1 VSYTSSKHSSD
12 YFCNRQYLY
21 STRGVR
27 NLNKEQDEKSSEE
40 TDDRIEVVLFKS
52 DTCAFCPRAEEV
64 VRDTLDDF
72 GPNIFRLNIINVS
85 EDPDAAEMYGIF
97 ALPTVMISGVS
108 ITGIPEPE
116 MLMKMI
122 LGARVMSKKK
132 KSESNE

>member
-1 VSYTSSKHSSD
+1 M
-12 YFCNRQYLY
+12 
-21 STRGVR
+21 
-27 NLNKEQDEKSSEE
+27 NKEQDETSSEDI
-40 TDDRIEVVLFKS
+40 DDRIEVVLFKS

-64 VRDTLDDF
+64 VRDTIDDF
-72 GPNIFRLNIINVS
+72 GPDIFKLNIINVS

-97 ALPTVMISGVS
+97 ALPTVMISGFS

-122 LGARVMSKKK
+122 LGARVMSKKN

>member
-1 VSYTSSKHSSD
+1 M
-12 YFCNRQYLY
+12 
-21 STRGVR
+21 
-27 NLNKEQDEKSSEE
+27 NKEQDETSSEDI
-40 TDDRIEVVLFKS
+40 DDRIEVVLFKS

-64 VRDTLDDF
+64 VRDTIDDF
-72 GPNIFRLNIINVS
+72 GPDIFRLNIINVS

-122 LGARVMSKKK
+122 LGARVMSKKN

>member
-1 VSYTSSKHSSD
+1 LNKDQDETSSE
-12 YFCNRQYLY
+12 
-21 STRGVR
+21 T
-27 NLNKEQDEKSSEE
+27 

-64 VRDTLDDF
+64 VRNTIDDF
-72 GPNIFRLNIINVS
+72 GPDTFKLKIINVS

-132 KSESNE
+132 MGESNE